1 MHSETYT
8 NQRQFI
14 SLMNDFNDLYTLLW
28 YSYLSLKRN
37 GHSAL
42 NQGKTRGLSVD
53 DVILINAIDPAKGS
67 TVQALAQRA
76 NRDIASVSRQIS
88 TLCTHGWLVKR
99 RGKADGRERL
109 VGLTDRALAMLQEA
123 QKQVDNVY
131 SVMTS
136 KLSLTEQKELFRM
149 LRTIIEP

>member
-1 MHSETYT
+1 
-8 NQRQFI
+8 
-14 SLMNDFNDLYTLLW
+14 MNDFTDLYSLLW
-28 YSYLSLKRN
+28 ICYLSLKRN

-42 NQGKTRGLSVD
+42 NQGLTRGLSVD
-53 DVILINAIDPAKGS
+53 DIILINAIDPSKGS

-109 VGLTDRALAMLQEA
+109 VALTDHTHAMLKEA
-123 QKQVDNVY
+123 HKQVSNVY

-136 KLSLTEQKELFRM
+136 KLSLTEQGELLRM
-149 LRTIIEP
+149 LRTIVEP

>member
-1 MHSETYT
+1 
-8 NQRQFI
+8 
-14 SLMNDFNDLYTLLW
+14 MNDFTDLYSLLW
-28 YSYLSLKRN
+28 ICYLSLKRN

-53 DVILINAIDPAKGS
+53 DVILINAIDPSKGS
-67 TVQALAQRA
+67 TVQTLAQRA

-99 RGKADGRERL
+99 RGKADGRERF
-109 VGLTDRALAMLQEA
+109 VALADHTHAMLEEA
-123 QKQVDNVY
+123 HKQVSNVY

-149 LRTIIEP
+149 LRTIVEP